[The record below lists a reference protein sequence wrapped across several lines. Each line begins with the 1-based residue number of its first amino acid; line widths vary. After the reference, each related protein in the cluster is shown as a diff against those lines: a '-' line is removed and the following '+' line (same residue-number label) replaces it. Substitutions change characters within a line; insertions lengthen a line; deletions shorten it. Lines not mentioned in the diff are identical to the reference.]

1 MGERVDK
8 LDTKQAI
15 LFDLT
20 GYLRSDKHKELIRK
34 VEDKL
39 DILTIISGSKTRP
52 IEMIQDTLSIDDG
65 PPLRQFQSKINECS
79 DEGFSE
85 YDKTKR
91 RLINND
97 AQSLQSWDIPR
108 INHVS
113 DLETNK
119 TLILSGN
126 LTENARNNV
135 TQQ

>member
-1 MGERVDK
+1 M
-8 LDTKQAI
+8 
-15 LFDLT
+15 FDLM
-20 GYLRSDKHKELIRK
+20 GYLKSDKQKELIRK
-34 VEDKL
+34 IEDKL

-126 LTENARNNV
+126 LT
-135 TQQ
+135 QQ